1 MITLTIVE
9 QVKKGSRVESKRS
22 IKLIHSMDKARKV
35 IPPIVAE
42 MNSAKKE
49 KRDPK
54 ISIDAVSYDSKSER
68 TMLLE
73 LNAIKSIDNETDN

>member
-9 QVKKGSRVESKRS
+9 RVKKGSRVESKRY

-42 MNSAKKE
+42 MQFAEALKREAKIK
-49 KRDPK
+49 
-54 ISIDAVSYDSKSER
+54 IDAVSYDTKSER
-68 TMLLE
+68 TLLLE
-73 LNAIKSIDNETDN
+73 LKAIRSIDNESEQ